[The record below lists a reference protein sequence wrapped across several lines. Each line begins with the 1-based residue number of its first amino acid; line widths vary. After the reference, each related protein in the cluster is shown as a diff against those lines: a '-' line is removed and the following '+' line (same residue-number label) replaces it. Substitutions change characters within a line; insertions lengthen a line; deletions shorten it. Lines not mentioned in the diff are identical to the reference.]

1 MEKNDLRVIKTKN
14 ILFNTLLELM
24 KEKQFEEIK
33 VSDICSHALIN
44 RSTFYSHYN
53 DKYELLEEYINT
65 LKDSLIEE
73 LSKNKNI
80 NNTKQYYIEL
90 IKLFFNHIDEKRNIY
105 ISAMIN
111 NRNSITMDI
120 IYDVLNHEVTKRL
133 NDIEF
138 KNKTIPVEIISK
150 FYLGAVF
157 NVGIEWLKNENK
169 YSKEDL
175 VNYLDKLIPDNL

>member
-1 MEKNDLRVIKTKN
+1 MKKNDLRVIKTKN

-33 VSDICSHALIN
+33 VSDICSHAIIN

>member
-14 ILFNTLLELM
+14 ILYSTLLELM

-65 LKDSLIEE
+65 LKDSLIGE

>member
-1 MEKNDLRVIKTKN
+1 MKKNDLRVIKTKN
-14 ILFNTLLELM
+14 ILYSTLLELM

-80 NNTKQYYIEL
+80 NNTKKYYIEL

-138 KNKTIPVEIISK
+138 KPLE
-150 FYLGAVF
+150 G
-157 NVGIEWLKNENK
+157 E
-169 YSKEDL
+169 
-175 VNYLDKLIPDNL
+175 

>member
-1 MEKNDLRVIKTKN
+1 MKKNDLRVIKTKN
-14 ILFNTLLELM
+14 ILYSTLLELM

-80 NNTKQYYIEL
+80 NDTKQYYIEL

>member
-1 MEKNDLRVIKTKN
+1 MKKNDLRVIKTKN

-33 VSDICSHALIN
+33 VSDICSNALIN

-169 YSKEDL
+169 YTKQDL

>member
-1 MEKNDLRVIKTKN
+1 
-14 ILFNTLLELM
+14 
-24 KEKQFEEIK
+24 
-33 VSDICSHALIN
+33 
-44 RSTFYSHYN
+44 
-53 DKYELLEEYINT
+53 
-65 LKDSLIEE
+65 
-73 LSKNKNI
+73 
-80 NNTKQYYIEL
+80 
-90 IKLFFNHIDEKRNIY
+90 
-105 ISAMIN
+105 MIN

>member
-1 MEKNDLRVIKTKN
+1 MEKNDLRVIKTKS
-14 ILFNTLLELM
+14 ILYSTLLELM

>member
-1 MEKNDLRVIKTKN
+1 MKKNDLRVIKTKN
-14 ILFNTLLELM
+14 ILYSTLLELM

-65 LKDSLIEE
+65 LKDSFIEE

-80 NNTKQYYIEL
+80 NNNKQYYIEL

>member
-1 MEKNDLRVIKTKN
+1 MKKNDLRVIKTKN

-80 NNTKQYYIEL
+80 NNTRQYYIEL

>member
-1 MEKNDLRVIKTKN
+1 MKKNDLRVIKTKN

-33 VSDICSHALIN
+33 VSDICSRSLVN
-44 RSTFYSHYN
+44 RTTFYAHYN

>member
-1 MEKNDLRVIKTKN
+1 MKKNDLRVIKTKN

-33 VSDICSHALIN
+33 VSNICSHALIN

-90 IKLFFNHIDEKRNIY
+90 IKLFFNHIEEKRNIY

>member
-157 NVGIEWLKNENK
+157 NVGIEWLKNQNK

>member
-14 ILFNTLLELM
+14 ILYSTLLELM

-120 IYDVLNHEVTKRL
+120 E
-133 NDIEF
+133 
-138 KNKTIPVEIISK
+138 S
-150 FYLGAVF
+150 
-157 NVGIEWLKNENK
+157 
-169 YSKEDL
+169 
-175 VNYLDKLIPDNL
+175 

>member
-175 VNYLDKLIPDNL
+175 VNYLDKLIPDNI

>member
-1 MEKNDLRVIKTKN
+1 MKKNDLRVIKTKN
-14 ILFNTLLELM
+14 ILYSTLLELM

-90 IKLFFNHIDEKRNIY
+90 IKHFFNHIDEKRNIY

>member
-14 ILFNTLLELM
+14 ILYSTLLELM

>member
-1 MEKNDLRVIKTKN
+1 MKKNDLRVIKTKN

-105 ISAMIN
+105 LSAMIN

-138 KNKTIPVEIISK
+138 KNKDIPVEIISK

-169 YSKEDL
+169 YTKQDL

>member
-14 ILFNTLLELM
+14 ILYSTLLELM

-111 NRNSITMDI
+111 NRNSITMYI

>member
-1 MEKNDLRVIKTKN
+1 MKKNDLRVIKTKN
-14 ILFNTLLELM
+14 ILYSTLLELM

>member
-14 ILFNTLLELM
+14 ILYSTLLELM

-90 IKLFFNHIDEKRNIY
+90 IKLFFNHIEEKRNIY